1 MSFRPCPKG
10 TFTARLKISHVD
22 FISRFWT
29 FFDSNDCL
37 KYFKYLIEN
46 CISVGLFLDADSSQP
61 VSWAVLSNYGHIIHL
76 YTVEEHRRKGYGR
89 VTILY
94 LMRKMLEAGM
104 TPVLEVVAH
113 NTPSIKLNTGIGFVE
128 SFDNTW
134 IMYS

>member
-1 MSFRPCPKG
+1 MLFRPCPKG

-22 FISRFWT
+22 FISGFWT
-29 FFDSNDCL
+29 LFDSHICL
-37 KYFKYLIEN
+37 QHLKYLIEN
-46 CISVGLFLDADSSQP
+46 TITVGLFLDGDSSQP
-61 VSWAVLSNYGHIIHL
+61 VSWAVLSNHGHINHL
-76 YTVEEHRRKGYGR
+76 YTLEEHRRKGYGR

-94 LMRKMLEAGM
+94 LMRQMLEAGM

-128 SFDNTW
+128 SFDATW